1 MHKRLFYIPVVL
13 IAVFIQCS
21 KIGTPVTYTPP
32 ATDTV
37 FYAESKEDFPNPERG
52 FYRVAETYAD
62 DYALLDVEQ
71 MKTWRTLQQA
81 DDGNYKVYST
91 LVFRNIVLEGYT
103 NKILSQDV
111 LN

>member
-1 MHKRLFYIPVVL
+1 L
-13 IAVFIQCS
+13 ITCFIQCS
-21 KIGTPVTYTPP
+21 KIGNPVTYASP

-37 FYAESKEDFPNPERG
+37 LYTASDEDFPNPERG

-62 DYALLDVEQ
+62 NYAPLDVEQ

-91 LVFRNIVLEGYT
+91 LVFRNIVLGRVY
-103 NKILSQDV
+103 
-111 LN
+111 